1 MGIGA
6 SPILCQLSFDTAV
19 ATVKYMIMSVTTSDR
34 ILYFLFGTNL
44 VFLALKLLY
53 VIVNIITG
61 WLNYNKQLLLFD
73 SKMFKCVLIIIQ

>member
-19 ATVKYMIMSVTTSDR
+19 ATVKYMIMSVTTSNR
-34 ILYFLFGTNL
+34 MVYFLFGTKL

-53 VIVNIITG
+53 VVNIIIG
-61 WLNYNKQLLLFD
+61 WLNYNKQ
-73 SKMFKCVLIIIQ
+73 